1 MQENKP
7 RRGRKPLGD
16 RAMTE
21 VERQQKREAK
31 LKEEGVRT
39 FRMRLHPMHLGWVEQ
54 MANGSGVSTATA
66 LSNVLQAA
74 LDRYAGVMSRA
85 QFLEVDCDNQEAAAA
100 FIRAHLSPPPLPSFE
115 ELAAQFKK
123 ENP

>member
-7 RRGRKPLGD
+7 RIRRGRKPLGD
-16 RAMTE
+16 KAMTE

-39 FRMRLHPMHLGWVEQ
+39 FRMRLYPHQMAWIEQ
-54 MANGSGVSTATA
+54 MAKHNGVSASAA
-66 LSNVLQAA
+66 LVEVLQVA
-74 LDRYAGVMSRA
+74 LDRYAGVMNRV
-85 QFLEVDCDNQEAAAA
+85 QFLETDCNNPEAAAA
-100 FIRAHLSPPPLPSFE
+100 FVQAHLSPALPTFE

-123 ENP
+123 ET

>member
-1 MQENKP
+1 
-7 RRGRKPLGD
+7 
-16 RAMTE
+16 MTE

-31 LKEEGVRT
+31 LREEGVRT

-54 MANGSGVSTATA
+54 MAQHNGVSTATA

-85 QFLEVDCDNQEAAAA
+85 QLLEIDCNNPEAAAA
-100 FIRAHLSPPPLPSFE
+100 FVQAHLSPPPLPSFE